1 MAVIEYVISG
11 AKIRSAWAN
20 TVVTQVNANTTAIA
34 NNTAT
39 IAANAASTAATI
51 AANIAAANA
60 QFVDVVGDTMTGTLA
75 GTSIALSGT
84 LTAVSI
90 GLSGSEIIRA
100 TNAGG
105 YIAFWNG
112 GSREGYLQGNS
123 GGLVLSSETGP
134 MLIYG
139 VGGINTGNLINA
151 NAGITVPGATAYA
164 FASYGGA
171 IWMQDST
178 FLRINKAFYTNSLV
192 AADGGLSINQGGST
206 TIASV
211 VFPVA
216 INGSLAT
223 NSQIRAYRN
232 GGLTGI
238 GATTSNYYDATF
250 YAATADLVGAS
261 TASISF
267 HPSGVAPQLR
277 CGASDAQIY
286 NRAADGSTNNPFTAS
301 AFNVASSRRIKKNI
315 TTWPL
320 HSGGAAVEAA
330 TEVLAK
336 LNVVTF
342 ERDEP
347 GIHKEIPSGRRGA
360 AYQRLNNLHLSK
372 GRDAY
377 ELPDHDC
384 AVHDCIGTK
393 DDPCARHLNHN
404 HPEYGLIAEELHEIL
419 PEAVVL
425 DADKK
430 PVSIN
435 YSMVDAVMIAA
446 VQELNARVKEL
457 EASR

>member
-34 NNTAT
+34 NNAAAIAASNAT
-39 IAANAASTAATI
+39 IAANVVT
-51 AANIAAANA
+51 ANA
-60 QFVDVVGDTMTGTLA
+60 RYVDVAGDTMTGTLS

-90 GLSGSEIIRA
+90 GLSGSEILRA

-112 GSREGYLQGNS
+112 GTREGYLQGNS

-134 MLIYG
+134 MVIYG
-139 VGGINTGNLINA
+139 SGGINLGNVLNA
-151 NAGITVPGATAYA
+151 NAGITVPGASLYA

-171 IWMQDST
+171 IWMQDGT
-178 FLRINKAFYTNSLV
+178 FIRMNRALYSSSLI
-192 AADGGLSINQGGST
+192 AADDGISVNQSGVTS
-206 TIASV
+206 IASV
-211 VFPVA
+211 VFAVA

-223 NSQIRAYRN
+223 NAQIRAYRN
-232 GGLTGI
+232 GGLSGI
-238 GATTSNYYDATF
+238 GATSSNYYDATF

-277 CGASDAQIY
+277 VGASDAQIY
-286 NRAADGSTNNPFTAS
+286 NRASDGATNNPFTAS

-320 HSGGAAVEAA
+320 RSGGAAVEAA
-330 TEVLAK
+330 TEVLAR

-347 GIHKEIPSGRRGA
+347 GVHKEVPSGRRGV

-372 GRDAY
+372 GRDPY

-384 AVHDCIGTK
+384 AVHDCTGTK
-393 DDPCARHLNHN
+393 DDPCARHLNHS

-419 PEAVVL
+419 PEAVTL

-430 PVSIN
+430 PASIN

-446 VQELNARVKEL
+446 VQELNDRVKEL